1 LNFASICSAPLNSLY
16 KEAVDIPWVGST
28 WYLFHLYLNM
38 GGAEKHK
45 LTKNPKCCTDT
56 PAEMFYV
63 PSHCHVTY
71 FTHNP
76 EIMKQN
82 NDARRSSQPT
92 SPLREIIISRPRK
105 SPLAGPPR
113 FLHTT
118 MFCYIPP
125 HAPPHEKLHLRIPS
139 IKRKLTPQR
148 KELVHEFN
156 SVLIQ
161 NIQAGDKIFQKFLQ
175 ICFASHLI

>member
-1 LNFASICSAPLNSLY
+1 MKKAEKKRKNRLEFLAPPHEKPHLRIPSIKRKLTPPGWGLR
-16 KEAVDIPWVGST
+16 DIFFICTWIWVGQRNKYKQKVRSAV
-28 WYLFHLYLNM
+28 H
-38 GGAEKHK
+38 
-45 LTKNPKCCTDT
+45 CTDT
-56 PAEMFYV
+56 PAETFYV
-63 PSHCHVTY
+63 PPHCHVTY

-118 MFCYIPP
+118 MFCYFPP
-125 HAPPHEKLHLRIPS
+125 HAPPHERPHLRIPS
-139 IKRKLTPQR
+139 IRGSWHPITQKKGKVQR
-148 KELVHEFN
+148 VVK
-156 SVLIQ
+156 
-161 NIQAGDKIFQKFLQ
+161 
-175 ICFASHLI
+175 